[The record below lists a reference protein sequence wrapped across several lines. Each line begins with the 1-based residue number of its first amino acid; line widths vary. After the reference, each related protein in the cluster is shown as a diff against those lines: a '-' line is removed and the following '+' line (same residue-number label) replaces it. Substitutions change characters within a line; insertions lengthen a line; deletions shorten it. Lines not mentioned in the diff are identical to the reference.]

1 MDGNNT
7 NNTNNNLNNPNT
19 NKPKINVPRP
29 NLTWLYIVIAL
40 TLGFLYLS
48 SDEGSASK
56 EITYTNSKK
65 W

>member
-56 EITYTNSKK
+56 
-65 W
+65 